1 VFSETIKNFSWLNFG
16 KVRIG
21 YAEVGSDNDV
31 GFAADQLYY
40 NVNSN
45 LINNPLG
52 TAVAVASSGTS
63 VPNPNLKPSRVA
75 ETEVGLELKM
85 FNSRVNLD
93 VALYKK
99 ITTDQIIQVQISDA
113 SGFVNTLINS
123 GQSSNKGVE
132 VLLDLVPI
140 QTKDFSWNFTAN
152 SSYNKTKAEKIITGA
167 PGERITVG
175 THVFNGEVRIVV
187 GEEMEQI
194 AGYGYARND
203 KGQRIFQTN
212 GLPKRTSDLVLFGSA
227 LPKWTGGFLN
237 SFNYKGISMSVLIDY
252 KLGNK
257 MLSGTNFNAV
267 RHGLHK
273 MTLEG
278 RTSGVVGDGVD
289 PSGGQNTAVA
299 PVQTYWEHLRSQAI
313 IEPVIYNG
321 GYWKLRQITV
331 GYDFTKFVPVKWP
344 IKGVKLDFVASNVA
358 ILKKWVDN
366 IDPESFG
373 YAADSQAGLESPGIP
388 TTRGLGFN
396 LNIKF

>member
-1 VFSETIKNFSWLNFG
+1 
-16 KVRIG
+16 
-21 YAEVGSDNDV
+21 
-31 GFAADQLYY
+31 
-40 NVNSN
+40 

-52 TAVAVASSGTS
+52 TAVPVGSSGTS

-85 FNSRVNLD
+85 FDSRVNLD
-93 VALYKK
+93 VALYRK

-123 GQSSNKGVE
+123 GKSSNKGVE
-132 VLLDLVPI
+132 VLLDLIPI
-140 QTKDFSWNFTAN
+140 QTKDFSWNFIAN
-152 SSYNKTKAEKIITGA
+152 TSYNKTMAEKIITGA

-212 GLPKRTSDLVLFGSA
+212 GLPQRTPDLVLFGSA

-237 SFNYKGISMSVLIDY
+237 SFNFKGISLSVLIDY

-289 PSGGQNTAVA
+289 PTGGQNTAVA
-299 PVQTYWEHLRSQAI
+299 PVQTY
-313 IEPVIYNG
+313 
-321 GYWKLRQITV
+321 
-331 GYDFTKFVPVKWP
+331 
-344 IKGVKLDFVASNVA
+344 
-358 ILKKWVDN
+358 
-366 IDPESFG
+366 
-373 YAADSQAGLESPGIP
+373 
-388 TTRGLGFN
+388 
-396 LNIKF
+396 